1 VYGFSRALLSASP
14 AWKILREEEREY
26 INVVFQL
33 KKDKG
38 IKREIERLERDGE
51 DPSPYYCK

>member
-1 VYGFSRALLSASP
+1 MYGFSRALLSASP

-51 DPSPYYCK
+51 KG